1 MENIV
6 IEKNKNGKFKLYG
19 RGGTP
24 FKCIKA
30 TLKYGTKEK
39 DNFIPVTFGR
49 YGDDLDFDYIQTE
62 SELEKRPDII
72 EYFKEKYEELRPE
85 KVIAWKDDVQ
95 KQYTKETEDEKL
107 FRVLFSNLNERV
119 ASKDALPG
127 NTNPQKQV
135 QNLRDRGL
143 CIMTESENN
152 TTYLR
157 LIEGIYTCGFENEK
171 IPKEIRKRA
180 LALYDNIDALSGKRM
195 SDERLII
202 EHRFPEERWKDRP
215 AEENVDMSDED
226 IKKKF
231 QLLTGQYNQMKREA
245 CKKCAKLAQRQAP
258 LGIAYFYEGDEEWS
272 CDVEFGP
279 GAEDG
284 CVGCGWYDVAIW
296 KAKLIEA
303 ANGKDEEDDK

>member
-1 MENIV
+1 
-6 IEKNKNGKFKLYG
+6 
-19 RGGTP
+19 
-24 FKCIKA
+24 
-30 TLKYGTKEK
+30 
-39 DNFIPVTFGR
+39 
-49 YGDDLDFDYIQTE
+49 
-62 SELEKRPDII
+62 
-72 EYFKEKYEELRPE
+72 
-85 KVIAWKDDVQ
+85 
-95 KQYTKETEDEKL
+95 
-107 FRVLFSNLNERV
+107 
-119 ASKDALPG
+119 
-127 NTNPQKQV
+127 
-135 QNLRDRGL
+135 
-143 CIMTESENN
+143 
-152 TTYLR
+152 
-157 LIEGIYTCGFENEK
+157 
-171 IPKEIRKRA
+171 
-180 LALYDNIDALSGKRM
+180 M

-258 LGIAYFYEGDEEWS
+258 FGITYFYEGDEEWS

-296 KAKLIEA
+296 KEKLTEA